1 MTDDNRLSRRT
12 FLGAAAGTGLVAV
25 GGVGAAAA
33 SAGLRRAAAPKAVEG
48 PRTAA
53 AARASKS
60 IVIGCPFP
68 LSGPYAADGEQMQNG
83 SGLAIDEINS
93 AGGVAGR
100 KISRI
105 VLDTNVATPE
115 GVTASFQKLVSSKV
129 DAILVGYVQVDAP
142 TYPIAAAYGA
152 PYVHGN
158 TLQEGVEKVIANP
171 TKYYNIFNVDSTEV
185 HYGYNMPLF
194 IDFLERAGTF
204 RPKSKT
210 VHFIQGDLA
219 YSQNISKAGQQAF
232 KAAGWKIVG
241 VEKVVTPVTDWTPV
255 IGKLHS
261 KPASVVMNC
270 HPAPTDLA
278 AFAKQFAA
286 NPINALV
293 YLQYGPSIP
302 VFLKLAGAAANGIVW
317 STVIGTYN
325 DVVGKAFQAK
335 YAAKYHAPAGFA
347 NAGQCYDEVNML
359 ARAWAMV
366 GDTRNFKAVC
376 NVLRT
381 QIHRGVSGSF
391 WLNRRGQYNR
401 LYPFETKDP
410 SLGNAHVFYQIQKGK
425 QTIVFPDLYAG
436 AAYKK
441 APWQK

>member
-1 MTDDNRLSRRT
+1 MPDDDARLSRKRL
-12 FLGAAAGTGLVAV
+12 LGAAGTGLVAV
-25 GGVGAAAA
+25 GSLGAAGAAAGVRTQ
-33 SAGLRRAAAPKAVEG
+33 SRPKTVER

-53 AARASKS
+53 SIAASKS

-68 LSGPYAADGEQMQNG
+68 LSGPYAADGQQMQNG
-83 SGLAIDEINS
+83 SGLAIAEINA
-93 AGGVAGR
+93 AGGIAGR

-115 GVTASFQKLVSSKV
+115 GVTTSFQKLVSSHV

-142 TYPIAAAYGA
+142 TYDISAAYGA
-152 PYVHGN
+152 PYIHGN
-158 TLQEGVEKVIANP
+158 TLQEGVQRVIANP
-171 TKYYNIFNVDSTEV
+171 KKYYNIFNVDSTEV

-194 IDFLERAGTF
+194 INFLEKSGRF

-261 KPASVVMNC
+261 QPASVVMNC
-270 HPAPTDLA
+270 HPAPADLA

-302 VFLKLAGAAANGIVW
+302 VFLQLAGPAANGIVW

-325 DVVGKAFQAK
+325 DAVGKAFQAK
-335 YAAKYHAPAGFA
+335 YAAKYHSAPGFA
-347 NAGQCYDEVNML
+347 NAGQCYDEVYML
-359 ARAWAMV
+359 ASAWGMV
-366 GDTRNFKAVC
+366 GDSRNFKAVC

-381 QIHRGVSGSF
+381 QIHRGVSGSY
-391 WLNRRGQYNR
+391 WLNRPGQYNR
-401 LYPFETKDP
+401 LYPFETRDP

-425 QTIVFPDLYAG
+425 QTIIFPDLYAG
-436 AAYKK
+436 APYRK